1 MSSGGA
7 SVAEVATFARASGVE
22 CRRKKARHDNVII
35 EPKGRLYN
43 SFRKGLDM
51 TEPEVFEALTVIFR
65 SALGDE
71 TIVLKPE
78 SLTRNHAVLCP
89 LRATRRSRRNP
100 IASMTQ
106 A

>member
-1 MSSGGA
+1 MDSD
-7 SVAEVATFARASGVE
+7 VALAV
-22 CRRKKARHDNVII
+22 
-35 EPKGRLYN
+35 
-43 SFRKGLDM
+43 M
-51 TEPEVFEALTVIFR
+51 TPAI
-65 SALGDE
+65 S
-71 TIVLKPE
+71 K